1 MKNFNKK
8 LCFLALLAVT
18 IMSFICT
25 TNNYA
30 QEEREDNPRTWKY
43 FRILARA
50 QDDSIFVILQD
61 DLLIDPKLESYTLTI
76 NILDPQPINQYVV
89 IGDEYSPDALRYAWD
104 QLSDKVREGLI
115 NWVGSNKENLNK
127 KKLNYGSVFLDV
139 FKKIKIKE
147 LIAPPSKVREIK
159 NTTAYINP
167 YLQVFGGEPVGI
179 PLKQS
184 FGFSFSTGSP
194 YSGPLESELVSG
206 YFHLLGASVGVNTR
220 IKELTRRRASRSPE
234 DKSESSFAFKDYNN
248 IFGPNLGIEVKYVI
262 PFGNFFEFGIYSVL
276 DTGSYDPPVPIVN
289 EETLPDTTY
298 MPNLVIEGTYF
309 NWEFRY
315 PFRTFGST
323 RAKIYVASYLGEWHV
338 GWTAREMRI
347 AGATFDAR
355 LNFMVKG
362 EDRNFQVLYET
373 LVSDI
378 GEGFSNTA
386 FAFGPSIRLGK
397 MASGNFGVLTV
408 MLNIRFKIGDF
419 FDEK

>member
-8 LCFLALLAVT
+8 LCFLTLLAVM
-18 IMSFICT
+18 ILSFIST

-50 QDDSIFVILQD
+50 QDDSIFIILQD
-61 DLLIDPKLESYTLTI
+61 DLLIDPKLESYTFTV

-104 QLSDKVREGLI
+104 QISERVQEGLI

-147 LIAPPSKVREIK
+147 LVAPPSKVREIK

-179 PLKQS
+179 PLKRS
-184 FGFSFSTGSP
+184 FGFSFSTGTP

-206 YFHLLGASVGVNTR
+206 YFHLLGACVGINTR
-220 IKELTRRRASRSPE
+220 IKEMTRRRASRSPE

-276 DTGSYDPPVPIVN
+276 DTGSYDPPIPIIN
-289 EETLPDTTY
+289 EESLPDTTY
-298 MPNLVIEGTYF
+298 MPNLVIDGTYF

-323 RAKIYVASYLGEWHV
+323 RAKIYVARYLNEWNI

-347 AGATFDAR
+347 AGAIFDAR

-362 EDRNFQVLYET
+362 DRNFQVLYET

-397 MASGNFGVLTV
+397 MASGNFGVLTI
-408 MLNIRFKIGDF
+408 MMNIRFKIGDF
-419 FDEK
+419 FDER

>member
-8 LCFLALLAVT
+8 LCFLTLLAVM
-18 IMSFICT
+18 ILSFIST

-50 QDDSIFVILQD
+50 QDDSIFIILQD
-61 DLLIDPKLESYTLTI
+61 DLLIDPKLESYTFTV
-76 NILDPQPINQYVV
+76 NILDLQPINQYVV

-104 QLSDKVREGLI
+104 QLSERVQEGLI

-147 LIAPPSKVREIK
+147 LVAPPSKVREIK

-167 YLQVFGGEPVGI
+167 YLQIFGGEPVGI
-179 PLKQS
+179 PLKRS
-184 FGFSFSTGSP
+184 FGFSFSTGTP

-206 YFHLLGASVGVNTR
+206 YFNLLGAAIGINTR

-276 DTGSYDPPVPIVN
+276 DSGSYDPPIPIVN

-298 MPNLVIEGTYF
+298 MPNLVIDGTYF

-323 RAKIYVASYLGEWHV
+323 RAKIYVARYLNEWHV

-347 AGATFDAR
+347 AGAIFDAR

-362 EDRNFQVLYET
+362 EKRNFQVLYET
-373 LVSDI
+373 LISDI

-397 MASGNFGVLTV
+397 MASGSFGVLTV
-408 MLNIRFKIGDF
+408 MMNIRFKIGDF
-419 FDEK
+419 FDER

>member
-8 LCFLALLAVT
+8 LCFLTLLVVA
-18 IMSFICT
+18 ILSFIST

-50 QDDSIFVILQD
+50 QDDSIFIMIQD

-104 QLSDKVREGLI
+104 QLSDKVREGLV

-179 PLKQS
+179 PLKRS
-184 FGFSFSTGSP
+184 FGFSFSTGTP

-206 YFHLLGASVGVNTR
+206 YFHLLGASIGINTR
-220 IKELTRRRASRSPE
+220 IKEFTRRRASRSPE

-276 DTGSYDPPVPIVN
+276 DTGSYDPPIPIIN
-289 EETLPDTTY
+289 EESLPDTTY

-323 RAKIYVASYLGEWHV
+323 RAKIYIARYLGEFHV

-347 AGATFDAR
+347 AGAIFDAR

-362 EDRNFQVLYET
+362 DRSFQVLYET

-408 MLNIRFKIGDF
+408 MMNIRFKIGDF
-419 FDEK
+419 FDER

>member
-8 LCFLALLAVT
+8 LCFLTLLVVA
-18 IMSFICT
+18 ILSFIST

-50 QDDSIFVILQD
+50 QDDSIFIILQD
-61 DLLIDPKLESYTLTI
+61 DLLIDPKLESYTFTV

-104 QLSDKVREGLI
+104 QLSERVQEGLI

-127 KKLNYGSVFLDV
+127 QKLNYGSVFLDV

-179 PLKQS
+179 PLKRS
-184 FGFSFSTGSP
+184 FGFSFSTGTP

-206 YFHLLGASVGVNTR
+206 YFHLLGASIGINTR
-220 IKELTRRRASRSPE
+220 IKEFTRRRASRSPE

-323 RAKIYVASYLGEWHV
+323 RAKIYVARYLDEWNI

-347 AGATFDAR
+347 AGAIFDAR

-362 EDRNFQVLYET
+362 TRNFQVLYET

-419 FDEK
+419 YDER

>member
-248 IFGPNLGIEVKYVI
+248 IFGPNLGIEVRYVI

>member
-8 LCFLALLAVT
+8 LCFLTLLVIA
-18 IMSFICT
+18 IMSFIST

-50 QDDSIFVILQD
+50 QDDSIFIILQD
-61 DLLIDPKLESYTLTI
+61 DLLIDPKLESYTFTV

-104 QLSDKVREGLI
+104 QLSENVQEGLI

-179 PLKQS
+179 PLKRS
-184 FGFSFSTGSP
+184 FGFSFSTGTP

-206 YFHLLGASVGVNTR
+206 YFHLLGASIGINTR
-220 IKELTRRRASRSPE
+220 IKEFTRRRASRSPE

-323 RAKIYVASYLGEWHV
+323 RAKIYVARYLNEWHV

-347 AGATFDAR
+347 AGAIFDAR

-373 LVSDI
+373 LISDI

-397 MASGNFGVLTV
+397 MASGSFGVLTV
-408 MLNIRFKIGDF
+408 MMNIRFKIGDF
-419 FDEK
+419 FDER

>member
-8 LCFLALLAVT
+8 LYFLTLLAVM
-18 IMSFICT
+18 ILSFIST

-50 QDDSIFVILQD
+50 QDDSIFIMIQD

-104 QLSDKVREGLI
+104 QLSENVREGLI

-184 FGFSFSTGSP
+184 FGFSFSTGTP
-194 YSGPLESELVSG
+194 YSGPLECELVSG
-206 YFHLLGASVGVNTR
+206 YFHLLGASVGINTR

-276 DTGSYDPPVPIVN
+276 DTGSYDPPIPIVN

-298 MPNLVIEGTYF
+298 MPNLVLDGTYF

-323 RAKIYVASYLGEWHV
+323 RAKIYVAKYCGEIHV
-338 GWTAREMRI
+338 GWSAREMRI
-347 AGATFDAR
+347 AGAIFDAR

-362 EDRNFQVLYET
+362 DRNFQVLYET
-373 LVSDI
+373 MVADI

-397 MASGNFGVLTV
+397 MSSGKFGVLTV
-408 MLNIRFKIGDF
+408 MMNIRFKIGDF
-419 FDEK
+419 YDER

>member
-8 LCFLALLAVT
+8 LCFLTLLAVA
-18 IMSFICT
+18 ILSFIST
-25 TNNYA
+25 ANNYA

-50 QDDSIFVILQD
+50 QDDSIFIMIQD

-104 QLSDKVREGLI
+104 QLSDKVREGLV

-184 FGFSFSTGSP
+184 FGFSFSTGTP

-206 YFHLLGASVGVNTR
+206 YFHLLGASIGINTR
-220 IKELTRRRASRSPE
+220 IKEMTRRRASRSPE

-276 DTGSYDPPVPIVN
+276 DTGSYDPPVPVVD

-323 RAKIYVASYLGEWHV
+323 RAKIYVARYLNEWHV

-347 AGATFDAR
+347 AGAIFDAR
-355 LNFMVKG
+355 LNFMVNG
-362 EDRNFQVLYET
+362 DRNFQVLYET

-419 FDEK
+419 YDER